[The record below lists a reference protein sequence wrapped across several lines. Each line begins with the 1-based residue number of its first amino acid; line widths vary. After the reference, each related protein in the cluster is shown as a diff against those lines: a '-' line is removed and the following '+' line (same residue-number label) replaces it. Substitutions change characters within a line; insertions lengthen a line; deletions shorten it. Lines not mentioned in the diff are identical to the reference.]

1 MVGSL
6 GPLASELGLGL
17 APTVL
22 LGSAAGLLG
31 LGREA
36 SLGLGPEA
44 PLGLGPEA
52 PLLVD
57 RLGPPVRVV
66 VVRARPDK
74 PARYIWLWLTLR
86 RHDDR
91 L

>member
-6 GPLASELGLGL
+6 GALASELGVGL
-17 APTVL
+17 APAVPLGPAALL
-22 LGSAAGLLG
+22 LGSAAT
-31 LGREA
+31 

-44 PLGLGPEA
+44 S
-52 PLLVD
+52 LLVD

-66 VVRARPDK
+66 VVRARP
-74 PARYIWLWLTLR
+74 RYRLAWLTLPR
-86 RHDDR
+86 REDR